1 MHGDAAGGAAGTST
15 GTVDMLAE
23 ERSSLQLILG
33 TVHATLDYHCRAA
46 RNPGNSSNSH
56 GSFCS
61 SSGGRSDIA
70 SEAEVVELLGMLPK
84 ILCSAVDPAT
94 LQVKERQRQ
103 YMTVAGVAR
112 PPPLSWHTTLYRLL
126 FTPLLFSSSSP
137 SSLSSSSSSKCGG
150 DCAVLECL
158 ARVLMSGGD
167 ASRMEPL
174 DVLPGDPPE
183 EFATATRQNM
193 WFAGT
198 VTLAALRSLGDIVQL
213 CLHDAAEERRV
224 GGKLSTALPYNR
236 TTSPS
241 GEKAVATQNVLR
253 DALGHALCQTGL
265 FCHLWH
271 TLLFQPVVHTQRV
284 VTARVLC
291 DVSRAGL
298 LQLSAAI
305 ARMRHMMD
313 PAVWGRRVAECI
325 LSDPNAS
332 VRESLAAAL
341 YAGLQSSLLD
351 SDLHAGHSDGCVY
364 WWRWLTS
371 PSLRCL
377 LGVVATGD
385 SFAVLQPVLGSLILV
400 LEHEQWKDATRQCPP
415 TRSATERVDAV
426 SVAEVCATV
435 LVHLF
440 TGPTAVNARS
450 WDDDCGEQLR
460 RYRLLVRGSVRL
472 LRLALR
478 SVDRLL
484 GGAGV
489 MQQPNGGDD
498 AERKASVLLTT
509 CVEKQLLFAVM
520 ACLETPPEG
529 SCART
534 FVTSSM
540 RAEMVRLVRDVLE
553 RASSPLFFLTCKLVA
568 YLPTMLQVI
577 LDATKHIVIVDSSR
591 GGCNDNDD
599 SDGLP
604 PCRSH
609 EDVLCSAGVETISLL
624 GVMLWY
630 APLVRECFLDVLASL
645 HCTAEQQ
652 EVLFDA
658 MEALAQ
664 SMPSQAVQDLLIVDV
679 TGTIMN
685 EVNQQHREGHP
696 PQLDALERLL
706 VRQEQQQRRRR
717 QRGMENRGW
726 VAGHFTPECRWVSVQ
741 QQRQKLGPQHG
752 HVCRVFVWFILHHLR
767 NSSRKLLAADG
778 AEEEGAAGSVSV
790 SPIQSSTGN
799 SMVGHHVGRFIN
811 DLQKSSRRE
820 GDFILLGPR
829 YTPAVERQELQ
840 YAGEEKGEEAE
851 EGIASHNGVSDT
863 LWLQRVSDGHSVDIS
878 RQQPPQAMEEPGRM
892 SPAVVGRNPMDPL
905 ERVRQ
910 RQLQSIAAEETAYRA
925 ALSLF
930 ASLASRYYRHFL
942 TPRVALEY
950 LHRLQHGG
958 APRRQRITSPTF
970 THFSG
975 RRSVNNS
982 NNALRLW
989 TDRDARRE
997 DFFYFSLLCSEITEQ
1012 AIAELVE
1019 RCKRHRQALH
1029 RTLRTVPQASR
1040 GRRWFLQDAATN
1052 IMDRLIALFQI
1063 LLQHIHSEGEQ
1074 AVQQALAQMPPPSE
1088 HEDGDGDFMTNVT
1101 RRCDFSDDTLW
1112 RLHGGT
1118 LIEVTEFL
1126 GRCFSRPAKQG
1137 NENATTFS

>member
-1 MHGDAAGGAAGTST
+1 MHGDAAGGAAGTWTS
-15 GTVDMLAE
+15 TVDMLAE
-23 ERSSLQLILG
+23 ERSSLRLILG
-33 TVHATLDYHCRAA
+33 TLHATFDDHCRTTG
-46 RNPGNSSNSH
+46 NLGNSGNSPR
-56 GSFCS
+56 SFRS
-61 SSGGRSDIA
+61 SSGGRSAIA
-70 SEAEVVELLGMLPK
+70 SEVEVVELLGMLPK
-84 ILCSAVDPAT
+84 ILCSAIDPAM
-94 LQVKERQRQ
+94 LQVKEQQRQ
-103 YMTVAGVAR
+103 CITVAGVAR

-126 FTPLLFSSSSP
+126 FTPLSFSSSSP
-137 SSLSSSSSSKCGG
+137 SSLSLSSSKCGG

-158 ARVLMSGGD
+158 ARVLMSGGG
-167 ASRMEPL
+167 ASRVEPL
-174 DVLPGDPPE
+174 GLLPGDPPQE
-183 EFATATRQNM
+183 LTTAARPKM

-198 VTLAALRSLGDIVQL
+198 VTLAALHSLGDIVQL
-213 CLHDAAEERRV
+213 CLQDAAEERRA
-224 GGKLSTALPYNR
+224 GEKLSAGLAYRR
-236 TTSPS
+236 TTPPS
-241 GEKAVATQNVLR
+241 GEEAVATRNVLR
-253 DALGHALCQTGL
+253 DALGHAFYQTGL

-271 TLLFQPVVHTQRV
+271 TLLFRPVVHTQRV
-284 VTARVLC
+284 VMARVLC

-298 LQLSAAI
+298 LQLPVAI

-313 PAVWGRRVAECI
+313 PAVWGQRVAECI

-332 VRESLAAAL
+332 VKESLAATL
-341 YAGLQSSLLD
+341 YAGLQSALLG
-351 SDLHAGHSDGCVY
+351 SDLHAGDSDGCVY

-400 LEHEQWKDATRQCPP
+400 LEHEQWEDATRQCPP
-415 TRSATERVDAV
+415 ARSVTKRVDAA

-440 TGPTAVNARS
+440 TGPAAVNARS

-489 MQQPNGGDD
+489 AQQPNGGDD
-498 AERKASVLLTT
+498 AARKASVLLTT
-509 CVEKQLLFAVM
+509 CVEKQLLAAVM

-534 FVTSSM
+534 FATSSM
-540 RAEMVRLVRDVLE
+540 RGEMVRLVRDVLE
-553 RASSPLFFLTCKLVA
+553 RASSPLFFLTCKLVP

-577 LDATKHIVIVDSSR
+577 LDATKQIVVATVAAAVD
-591 GGCNDNDD
+591 NDDDD

-604 PCRSH
+604 PCWPH
-609 EDVLCSAGVETISLL
+609 KDVLCSAGVETISLL
-624 GVMLWY
+624 GVMLWH
-630 APLVRECFLDVLASL
+630 APLVRECFLDVLVSL

-664 SMPSQAVQDLLIVDV
+664 SLPSQAVQDLLIVDA

-685 EVNQQHREGHP
+685 EVNQQHRGGQP

-706 VRQEQQQRRRR
+706 LRQEQQQRRRR
-717 QRGMENRGW
+717 RGTKNRGL
-726 VAGHFTPECRWVSVQ
+726 VAGRFTPEGRWVSVQ

-767 NSSRKLLAADG
+767 NSTRKLSAADG
-778 AEEEGAAGSVSV
+778 GEGEEAAGSVSV
-790 SPIQSSTGN
+790 SPIQSSTSN
-799 SMVGHHVGRFIN
+799 STVRHHVGRFIG

-820 GDFILLGPR
+820 GDCIFLKPR
-829 YTPAVERQELQ
+829 CTPDVEKQGLQ
-840 YAGEEKGEEAE
+840 YAGEEAE
-851 EGIASHNGVSDT
+851 EGGAFHNSASDT
-863 LWLQRVSDGHSVDIS
+863 LWMQRVSDGHSVDIS
-878 RQQPPQAMEEPGRM
+878 RQLPRQAMEELGHM

-905 ERVRQ
+905 ECVRQ
-910 RQLQSIAAEETAYRA
+910 RQLESITAEETAYRA
-925 ALSLF
+925 AFGLF
-930 ASLASRYYRHFL
+930 ASLASRYYRHLL
-942 TPRVALEY
+942 TPRAALEY
-950 LHRLQHGG
+950 LHRQQHGE
-958 APRRQRITSPTF
+958 ASRRRRITSPTF
-970 THFSG
+970 THLSE

-982 NNALRLW
+982 NTALRLW
-989 TDRDARRE
+989 TDRDVCRE
-997 DFFYFSLLCSEITEQ
+997 DFFYFSLLRSEITEQ
-1012 AIAELVE
+1012 AIAGIIE
-1019 RCKRHRQALH
+1019 RCKRHRQTLH

-1063 LLQHIHSEGEQ
+1063 ILRHVHSEGEQ
-1074 AVQQALAQMPPPSE
+1074 AVQQALARMPPPSE
-1088 HEDGDGDFMTNVT
+1088 HEDVGGDFMTNVT
-1101 RRCDFSDDTLW
+1101 WRCDCSDDTLW
-1112 RLHGGT
+1112 KLHGGT
-1118 LIEVTEFL
+1118 LIEVAEFL
-1126 GRCFSRPAKQG
+1126 GRYFSRPAKQG
-1137 NENATTFS
+1137 NKNSATFS